1 MSDEATPRTY
11 PAHVPDRCKAGLDV
25 ANAGKPLAA
34 FGGDPAQLLER
45 LRGGETVPQI
55 AAELGVSH
63 VSMYG
68 FLLRNAPEQW
78 QEISAGRALSRLDK
92 AETDLDTAED
102 QLTVSRARE
111 SAKLAQWNLERANR
125 KLYGDSKPD
134 NSGLTIQVL
143 IARDGETQTRVI
155 DGEAA

>member
-1 MSDEATPRTY
+1 MSDVSVAPPFPY
-11 PAHVPDRCKAGLDV
+11 NNAAGRAV

-34 FGGDPAQLLER
+34 LNGDATSIIQR
-45 LRGGETVPQI
+45 LADGESASQV
-55 AAELGVSH
+55 AESIGVST
-63 VSMYG
+63 VALYG

-78 QEISAGRALSRLDK
+78 QELSAGKALHRLERAR
-92 AETDLDTAED
+92 TDLDAAED
-102 QLTVSRARE
+102 MLTVSRSRE
-111 SAKLAQWNLERANR
+111 VAKLAQWDLERANR